1 MATSILPERRV
12 VNRLTKPVALD
23 HTTSVVLLAVS
34 LAVLIAAYWN
44 TLTRAALYW
53 DNPKYSHGYLVPMFT
68 AVLLWMRREVMKP
81 MELLGYIGSG
91 LMGFGLALG
100 LLRYALIE
108 WASLSRVLDDGM
120 GFLAVV
126 TLVSGAALF
135 IGEFVD
141 FSKVTSSARWA
152 GVGLVALGVVMR
164 GAATYYPNVT
174 PEMYSFVPAVAGLF
188 LLIGG
193 WPVFKWSA
201 PAVGFLIF
209 MFPLPGFLDTGLLRP
224 LQGLATRAST
234 YFLQTLGASAYSE
247 GNTIFVGDVH
257 MGVVEQC
264 SGLRMLTMMVA
275 LSVAFTLVT
284 NRPIWERIV
293 IVLSS
298 VPIALAVNIIRITV
312 TGIMHLTV
320 GPELA
325 NKIFHDL
332 AGWVMMPMALGFLYV
347 EFQILTHLFIEE
359 DLGPMSIGLGGGQK
373 ISVAK

>member
-1 MATSILPERRV
+1 MATSVLPERRAKTV
-12 VNRLTKPVALD
+12 DAPAVTLDQTTCVALLAGAL
-23 HTTSVVLLAVS
+23 VL
-34 LAVLIAAYWN
+34 LIAAYWN

-68 AVLLWMRREVMKP
+68 AVLLWMRRENPRDM
-81 MELLGYIGSG
+81 GTIGRIGAG
-91 LMGFGLALG
+91 LMGFGVAIG
-100 LLRYALIE
+100 LFRYGLIE
-108 WASLSRVLDDGM
+108 MDSLSRLPDEII
-120 GFLAVV
+120 GFFAVIS
-126 TLVSGAALF
+126 LVAGAALF
-135 IGEFVD
+135 VGESVD
-141 FSKVTSSARWA
+141 FSRASAAARWA
-152 GVGLVALGVVMR
+152 GVGLVTFGLGLR
-164 GAATYYPNVT
+164 LLATYYPNVT
-174 PEMYSFVPAVAGLF
+174 PEMYSFVPCVAGIF

-201 PAVGFLIF
+201 PAVFFMIF

-224 LQGLATRAST
+224 LQNLATRSST
-234 YFLQTLGASAYSE
+234 FCLQTLGVNSYSE
-247 GNTIFVGDVH
+247 GNTIFVGDIQ

-284 NRPIWERIV
+284 NRPIWERII

-312 TGIMHLTV
+312 TGIMHMTV

-325 NKIFHDL
+325 NKVFHDL

-347 EFQILTHLFIEE
+347 EFQVLSHLFIEE

-373 ISVAK
+373 VSVAK